1 MVRIPVNGHRL
12 SIFRTLLVALC
23 LVAAVAA
30 PARSDDEA
38 SHIRKIENSEF
49 DGIDFK
55 GQSEFEIHDPDLLPK
70 QLVRAIEQTYCR
82 YKENLKTLPVR
93 FLFIEKRRFVLVPC
107 SGIAI
112 TWHEIFDLQNSRH
125 PRLLQ
130 LAKMAPERGFVAA
143 DNAGFVTWNKDDQ
156 VFEAT
161 GGNDMCTGAVRHIYK
176 IAPDARELPLI
187 RVDYRLDNCGDG
199 AWKTLWTAP
208 PWPTREQLQ

>member
-1 MVRIPVNGHRL
+1 MSKHRP
-12 SIFRTLLVALC
+12 SIVRTLLIALC
-23 LVAAVAA
+23 LAVAVAA
-30 PARSDDEA
+30 PARSEDEA
-38 SHIRKIENSEF
+38 SHIKKFETSEF

-70 QLVRAIEQTYCR
+70 QLVRAIAQTNCR
-82 YKENLKTLPVR
+82 YKEDLKALPVR
-93 FLFIEKRRFVLVPC
+93 FLVIETRRFALVPC
-107 SGIAI
+107 FGIAV
-112 TWHEIFDLQNSRH
+112 TWHEIFDLQDRRR

-130 LAKMAPERGFVAA
+130 LTKMAPERGFVAA
-143 DNAGFVTWNKDDQ
+143 DSAGFVTWNKDDE

-176 IAPDARELPLI
+176 LAPDGEALSLI
-187 RVDYRLDNCGDG
+187 RVDFRLDNCGAG